1 MNTFLKTAKR
11 HLAIVVDFRNY
22 YKKPNSS
29 GLLLLLLLFANSLY
43 AISPGNYPASTTP
56 AEILNDLLDGEYQAT
71 QKAVKWLATPGDVHE
86 FNGQLGEN
94 SVLYSFIDTTMT
106 VKRGNENVYYTVFRT
121 SPMVSNE
128 DGEFVNANSCHMC
141 GVSLGYFSYTI
152 ENDSIYIQ
160 KFKRNFATHGSFGEK
175 SYTLSMINLGD
186 GYELLKV
193 DDPYEGMGINSVGT
207 KFYRE
212 GELMLSLITE
222 ENNRGNRN
230 RNHKGYYEFNT
241 DFAYSNKAHSI
252 TVKQTGYTI
261 DEESGKRKNISKIR
275 KIKVGDDSLQ
285 FQQ

>member
-22 YKKPNSS
+22 YKKTNSS
-29 GLLLLLLLFANSLY
+29 GLLLLLLLFSNSLY
-43 AISPGNYPASTTP
+43 ATSPGNYPASTTP
-56 AEILNDLLDGEYQAT
+56 AEMLTDLLDGEYQAS

-86 FNGQLGEN
+86 FNAQLGEN
-94 SVLYSFIDTTMT
+94 RILYSFIDTTMT

-121 SPMVSNE
+121 SPMVTNE
-128 DGEFVNANSCHMC
+128 DGEFVNANSCHVC

-152 ENDSIYIQ
+152 ENDSIYIK

-193 DDPYEGMGINSVGT
+193 DDPYEGMGTASVAT
-207 KFYRE
+207 RFYQE
-212 GELMLSLITE
+212 GELMLSMISK

-230 RNHKGYYEFNT
+230 GNQKGYYEFKT

-252 TVKQTGYTI
+252 TVKQTGYRI
-261 DEESGKRKNISKIR
+261 DEQSGKKIPIN
-275 KIKVGDDSLQ
+275 KIKKLQ
-285 FQQ
+285 FDNYTLPF